1 MSKTNVERLLKQSNI
16 SFEAITYPVDLNDLS
31 AEAVSR
37 KINYPLSTIFKTLVL
52 KLVENKYAFVVIS
65 GEEELSLKAAA
76 KALQSKKVALVPMK
90 DLEGLTGY
98 VRGGVS
104 AIGAKKNFP
113 VLVSDRVL
121 TEVFIIV
128 SAGKRGHQVR
138 LNPQDFLS
146 FTQGILFTNG

>member
-1 MSKTNVERLLKQSNI
+1 MSKTNVERLLKQSKI
-16 SFEAITYPVDLNDLS
+16 DFESLSYPVDLDDLS
-31 AEAVSR
+31 AEAVAR

-52 KLVENKYAFVVIS
+52 KMVENKYAFVVIS

-76 KALQSKKVALVPMK
+76 KALHSKKVALVPMK

-113 VLVSDRVL
+113 VLLSDRAIA
-121 TEVFIIV
+121 EPFIIL

-138 LNPQDFLS
+138 LSPHDFLA

>member
-1 MSKTNVERLLKQSNI
+1 MSKTNVERLLKQSKI
-16 SFEAITYPVDLNDLS
+16 DFESLTYPVDLDDLS
-31 AEAVSR
+31 AEAVAR

-52 KLVENKYAFVVIS
+52 KMVENKYAFVVIS

-76 KALQSKKVALVPMK
+76 KALHSKKVALVPMK

-113 VLVSDRVL
+113 VLLSDRAMN
-121 TEVFIIV
+121 EAFIIL

-138 LNPQDFLS
+138 LSPYDFLA

>member
-16 SFEAITYPVDLNDLS
+16 SFEALTYPVDLDDLS
-31 AEAVSR
+31 AEAVAR

-52 KLVENKYAFVVIS
+52 KIAENKYAFVVVS

-76 KALQSKKVALVPMK
+76 KVLHSKKVALVPMK

-98 VRGGVS
+98 IRGGVS

-121 TEVFIIV
+121 TETFIIV